1 MIQIITIIALVVGLL
16 VSICTLCTMLYA
28 FRNFLAKPRTTL
40 ENEVVELKVQVK
52 EIKQSLLKG
61 NDRFRGQEDINE
73 VVLHSLIALIEFEIE
88 YCLTE
93 HKVPSDGLK
102 KAKEDLHLFLAGKR
116 G

>member
-1 MIQIITIIALVVGLL
+1 MQAVMIFSFYHIA
-16 VSICTLCTMLYA
+16 
-28 FRNFLAKPRTTL
+28 P
-40 ENEVVELKVQVK
+40 LK
-52 EIKQSLLKG
+52 KQSLLKG

>member
-1 MIQIITIIALVVGLL
+1 M
-16 VSICTLCTMLYA
+16 
-28 FRNFLAKPRTTL
+28 
-40 ENEVVELKVQVK
+40 
-52 EIKQSLLKG
+52 
-61 NDRFRGQEDINE
+61 
-73 VVLHSLIALIEFEIE
+73 LHSLIALIEFEIE